1 MQAIRQL
8 ALSQTC
14 GFARLDH
21 KFAKGALAP
30 DWTDL
35 SSLRARVAIGAAD

>member
-1 MQAIRQL
+1 MKAISQF

-21 KFAKGALAP
+21 KFAKGALARGM
-30 DWTDL
+30 D
-35 SSLRARVAIGAAD
+35 